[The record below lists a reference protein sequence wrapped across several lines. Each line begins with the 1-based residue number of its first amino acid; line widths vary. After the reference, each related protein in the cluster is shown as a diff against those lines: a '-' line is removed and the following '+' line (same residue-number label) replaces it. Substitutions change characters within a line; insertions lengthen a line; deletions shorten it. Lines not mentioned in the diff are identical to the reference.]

1 MKKTPEDTV
10 QQEAPIGLQPLP
22 GALDLIEG
30 DAAGYCSNGVC
41 HFPAPK
47 AE

>member
-22 GALDLIEG
+22 GALDLLDG
-30 DAAGYCSNGVC
+30 GAAGYCSNGVC